1 MSEFPEARVLLVTAR
16 AGRAVLDGGWW
27 PRSTDPAVELPGL
40 IHALSERF
48 SPIRYVLLNSATWDG
63 RFRRIEVDGRIVRT
77 GWFASLD
84 PALLVA
90 TTETGDQ
97 IDVLVVPPSTEDGAA
112 NDAMARAADPDD
124 TARARRSWPRCRRS
138 ILPRSGDGRFVRR
151 PRRLGSGLLGHE
163 SAGRR
168 INGQRRQRA

>member
-1 MSEFPEARVLLVTAR
+1 MDEATMSEFPDARVVLVKAR
-16 AGRAVLDGGWW
+16 ANRAVLDGGWW

-48 SPIRYVLLNSATWDG
+48 APIRYVLLNNAAWDG
-63 RFRRIEVDGRIVRT
+63 RFRRIEVDGRTVRT

-90 TTETGDQ
+90 TTEAGDQ

-124 TARARRSWPRCRRS
+124 NAGAPEILAAVASADPASRA
-138 ILPRSGDGRFVRR
+138 D
-151 PRRLGSGLLGHE
+151 

-168 INGQRRQRA
+168 A

>member
-1 MSEFPEARVLLVTAR
+1 MSEFPEARVVLVKAR
-16 AGRAVLDGGWW
+16 ANRAVLDGGWW

-48 SPIRYVLLNSATWDG
+48 APIRYVLLNNAVWDG
-63 RFRRIEVDGRIVRT
+63 RFRRIEVDGRTVRT

-97 IDVLVVPPSTEDGAA
+97 IDVLVVPPSTAEAAA

-124 TARARRSWPRCRRS
+124 NTGAPEILAAVAPSDPASRA
-138 ILPRSGDGRFVRR
+138 D
-151 PRRLGSGLLGHE
+151 

-168 INGQRRQRA
+168 P

>member
-48 SPIRYVLLNSATWDG
+48 SPIRYVLLNNATWDS
-63 RFRRIEVDGRIVRT
+63 RFRRIEVDGRVVRT

-124 TARARRSWPRCRRS
+124 TARAPE
-138 ILPRSGDGRFVRR
+138 ILAALSKESVAVGASRD
-151 PRRLGSGLLGHE
+151 E

-168 INGQRRQRA
+168 VNGQRRQPA